1 MKLKSEHK
9 LNGEL
14 GRYFS
19 MLKGSF
25 KPLEP
30 DSAILYRKS
39 IVEGEIMDIVILLL
53 IMMTVGAVIGGFTN
67 SLAIKML
74 FRPYKP
80 VYIGKWRVPFTPGLI
95 PKRREELARQLGL
108 MVVNHLLTAE
118 SLKAKFLNTEKEKAL
133 TTWLQKESSKVFQID
148 DSVETVLKRFDLE
161 SPVPYLERTMDSWI
175 EGQYEQLKERYM
187 FLTLRE
193 TLPVQWQERL
203 DRKVTTVSTYI
214 LEKGE
219 DYFSSEEGKEKV
231 QTMIDDFL
239 KTRGTLGSM
248 VQMVMG
254 NTSLAD
260 KVQPEIIKFLKH
272 PGTHDILEQVLHK
285 EWEKVKDWQWERA
298 FSIVT
303 DRDLVIRLQGLL
315 KERMNLNEWMD
326 KPFGSVIQPL
336 ENRLIEDLIPKA
348 SSKAKDI
355 LIERIEDILAK
366 MKLQEIVREQV
377 DSFEVSR
384 LEELVLGISRREFK
398 MITYLGALLGGLIGL
413 VQGVFVYLT
422 GL

>member
-1 MKLKSEHK
+1 
-9 LNGEL
+9 
-14 GRYFS
+14 
-19 MLKGSF
+19 
-25 KPLEP
+25 
-30 DSAILYRKS
+30 
-39 IVEGEIMDIVILLL
+39 MDIVILLF

-133 TTWLQKESSKVFQID
+133 TAWLQKEGSKVFSID
-148 DSVETVLKRFDLE
+148 DSVEQVLHRFDLE
-161 SPVPYLERTMDSWI
+161 SPVPYLERTMDDWI
-175 EGQYEQLKERYM
+175 EGQYEQLKEKYM

-193 TLPVQWQERL
+193 TLPEQWQTRL
-203 DRKVTTVSTYI
+203 DKKVTTVSTYI

-219 DYFSSEEGKEKV
+219 DYFASEEGKEKV

-315 KERMNLNEWMD
+315 KERMNLNEWMN

-336 ENRLIEDLIPKA
+336 ESRLIEDLIPKV

-355 LIERIEDILAK
+355 LIERIEGILAK

-384 LEELVLGISRREFK
+384 LEELVLGISKREFK

-413 VQGVFVYLT
+413 VQGFFVLLT

>member
-1 MKLKSEHK
+1 
-9 LNGEL
+9 
-14 GRYFS
+14 
-19 MLKGSF
+19 
-25 KPLEP
+25 
-30 DSAILYRKS
+30 
-39 IVEGEIMDIVILLL
+39 MDIVILLL
-53 IMMTVGAVIGGFTN
+53 IMMTVGAIIGGFTN

-118 SLKAKFLNTEKEKAL
+118 SLKAKFLNSEKERAL
-133 TTWLQKESSKVFQID
+133 TAWLQKEGSKVFQID

-161 SPVPYLERTMDSWI
+161 SPVPYLERTMDGWI
-175 EGQYEQLKERYM
+175 EGQYEQLKEKYM

-219 DYFSSEEGKEKV
+219 DYFASEEGKEKV

-303 DRDLVIRLQGLL
+303 DRDLIIRLQGVL
-315 KERMNLNEWMD
+315 KERMNLNEWMG

-384 LEELVLGISRREFK
+384 LEELVLGISKREFK

-413 VQGVFVYLT
+413 IQGAFVLLT

>member
-1 MKLKSEHK
+1 M
-9 LNGEL
+9 
-14 GRYFS
+14 
-19 MLKGSF
+19 
-25 KPLEP
+25 
-30 DSAILYRKS
+30 
-39 IVEGEIMDIVILLL
+39 EGEIMDIVILLL

-133 TTWLQKESSKVFQID
+133 TAWLQKEGSKVFQID

-175 EGQYEQLKERYM
+175 EGQYEQLKEKYM

-219 DYFSSEEGKEKV
+219 DYFASEEGKEKV

-336 ENRLIEDLIPKA
+336 ESRLIEDLIPKA

-355 LIERIEDILAK
+355 LIERIEGILAK

>member
-1 MKLKSEHK
+1 METAL
-9 LNGEL
+9 
-14 GRYFS
+14 
-19 MLKGSF
+19 
-25 KPLEP
+25 
-30 DSAILYRKS
+30 
-39 IVEGEIMDIVILLL
+39 LLL

-118 SLKAKFLNTEKEKAL
+118 SLKAKFLNTEKEQAL
-133 TTWLQKESSKVFQID
+133 TAWLQKEGSKIFEID
-148 DSVETVLKRFDLE
+148 DSVETVFNRFDLE
-161 SPVPYLERTMDSWI
+161 SPVPYLENTMDSWI
-175 EGQYEQLKERYM
+175 EGQYEQLKEKYM

-193 TLPVQWQERL
+193 TLPEQWQNRL
-203 DRKVTTVSTYI
+203 DKKVTTVSTYI

-219 DYFSSEEGKEKV
+219 DYFASEEGKEKV

-254 NTSLAD
+254 NTSLSD

-303 DRDLVIRLQGLL
+303 DRDLIIRLQAIL
-315 KERMNLNEWMD
+315 KERMNLNEWMN

-348 SSKAKDI
+348 SSKAKDM
-355 LIERIEDILAK
+355 LIDRIEEILAK

-384 LEELVLGISRREFK
+384 LEELVLGISKREFK

-413 VQGVFVYLT
+413 VQGVFVLVS

>member
-1 MKLKSEHK
+1 M
-9 LNGEL
+9 
-14 GRYFS
+14 
-19 MLKGSF
+19 
-25 KPLEP
+25 
-30 DSAILYRKS
+30 
-39 IVEGEIMDIVILLL
+39 EIALLL
-53 IMMTVGAVIGGFTN
+53 LVMMTVGAVIGGFTN

-74 FRPYKP
+74 FRPYKA

-95 PKRREELARQLGL
+95 PKRRDELARQLGL

-133 TTWLQKESSKVFQID
+133 TAWLQKEGKKVFEID
-148 DSVETVLKRFDLE
+148 DSVETVLNRFDLE
-161 SPVPYLERTMDSWI
+161 SPVPYLEHTMDNWI
-175 EGQYEQLKERYM
+175 EDQYDQLKEKYM

-193 TLPVQWQERL
+193 TLPEQWQQRL
-203 DRKVTTVSTYI
+203 DQKVTSVSTYI

-219 DYFSSEEGKEKV
+219 DYFSSDEGKEKV

-303 DRDLVIRLQGLL
+303 DRDLIIRLKGIL
-315 KERMNLNEWMD
+315 KERMNLNEWMN

-355 LIERIEDILAK
+355 LIERIEDILSK
-366 MKLQEIVREQV
+366 MRLQEIVREQV

-384 LEELVLGISRREFK
+384 LEELVLGISKREFK
-398 MITYLGALLGGLIGL
+398 MITYLGALLGGLIGI
-413 VQGVFVYLT
+413 VQGVFVLLT

>member
-1 MKLKSEHK
+1 M
-9 LNGEL
+9 
-14 GRYFS
+14 
-19 MLKGSF
+19 
-25 KPLEP
+25 
-30 DSAILYRKS
+30 
-39 IVEGEIMDIVILLL
+39 EGEIMDIVILLL

>member
-1 MKLKSEHK
+1 
-9 LNGEL
+9 
-14 GRYFS
+14 
-19 MLKGSF
+19 
-25 KPLEP
+25 
-30 DSAILYRKS
+30 
-39 IVEGEIMDIVILLL
+39 MDIVILLL

-133 TTWLQKESSKVFQID
+133 TAWLQKEGSKVFQID
-148 DSVETVLKRFDLE
+148 DSVETVLNRFDLE

-175 EGQYEQLKERYM
+175 EGQYEQLKEKYM

-193 TLPVQWQERL
+193 TLPVQWQDRL

-254 NTSLAD
+254 NTSLGD

-336 ENRLIEDLIPKA
+336 ESRLIEDLIPKA
-348 SSKAKDI
+348 SSKAKDM

-422 GL
+422 AL

>member
-1 MKLKSEHK
+1 M
-9 LNGEL
+9 
-14 GRYFS
+14 
-19 MLKGSF
+19 
-25 KPLEP
+25 
-30 DSAILYRKS
+30 
-39 IVEGEIMDIVILLL
+39 EIALLL
-53 IMMTVGAVIGGFTN
+53 LVMMTVGAVIGGFTN

-74 FRPYKP
+74 FRPYKA

-133 TTWLQKESSKVFQID
+133 TAWLQKECRKVFEID
-148 DSVETVLKRFDLE
+148 DSVEAVLNRFDLE
-161 SPVPYLERTMDSWI
+161 SPVPYLEHTMDNWI
-175 EGQYEQLKERYM
+175 EDQYDQLKEKYM

-193 TLPVQWQERL
+193 TLPEQWQQRL
-203 DRKVTTVSTYI
+203 DQKVTSVSTYI

-303 DRDLVIRLQGLL
+303 DRDLIIRLKGIL
-315 KERMNLNEWMD
+315 KERMNLNEWMN

-348 SSKAKDI
+348 SLKAKDI
-355 LIERIEDILAK
+355 LIERIEDILSK
-366 MKLQEIVREQV
+366 MRLQEIVREQV

-384 LEELVLGISRREFK
+384 LEELVLGISKREFK
-398 MITYLGALLGGLIGL
+398 MITYLGALLGGLIGI
-413 VQGVFVYLT
+413 VQGVFVLLT